1 MLNELGE
8 LDDKSMQIEDYENT
22 LMDKINFLE
31 DELMEIEMLLQEA
44 LSQATGVFTD
54 EVKRLNSDLKTKTMD
69 YIKEV
74 GGEYENFSVNLK
86 NGALIEQ
93 EQFEKLVE
101 NMENESQ
108 SSEFNTKL
116 EVVGDRDI
124 LIQWLEASKEF
135 FDQRLAEKERH
146 VTKSIMAEWEEIG
159 KRMLNS

>member
-1 MLNELGE
+1 
-8 LDDKSMQIEDYENT
+8 MQIEDYENT
-22 LMDKINFLE
+22 LMDKINALE

-44 LSQATGVFTD
+44 LNQATGQFTD
-54 EVKRLNSDLKTKTMD
+54 EVKRLNSELRTKTMD

-74 GGEYENFSVNLK
+74 GTEYENFTVSLK

-108 SSEFNTKL
+108 SSEFNVKL

-135 FDQRLAEKERH
+135 FEGQLAEKERYI
-146 VTKSIMAEWEEIG
+146 TKSIMAEWEGIE
-159 KRMLNS
+159 KRMLDS